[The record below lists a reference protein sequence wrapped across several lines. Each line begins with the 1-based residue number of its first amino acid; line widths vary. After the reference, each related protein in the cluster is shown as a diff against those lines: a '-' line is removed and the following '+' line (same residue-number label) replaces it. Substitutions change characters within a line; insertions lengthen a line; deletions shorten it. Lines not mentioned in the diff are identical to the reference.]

1 MPDEKGESKTV
12 NGYMLENY
20 LNGDN
25 YLKPEEQQA
34 LYVDFKNRNPK
45 LKPKTEEFKE
55 AIKTDPYF
63 NCILLKYGYAVTCHK
78 AQGGEWDTTFVF
90 WDKGVKEDF
99 NFYNSEHN
107 RSGKTNP
114 DFYRWAYT
122 AITRAAR
129 KLFCINPPC
138 FNSFSGMSF
147 IDVNVQKS
155 FVS

>member
-12 NGYMLENY
+12 SGYMLENY

-34 LYVDFKNRNPK
+34 LYVDFKNRNPN

-78 AQGGEWDTTFVF
+78 AQGGEWDTTLCFGIREL
-90 WDKGVKEDF
+90 KKILISIILNTIALVK
-99 NFYNSEHN
+99 
-107 RSGKTNP
+107 P
-114 DFYRWAYT
+114 
-122 AITRAAR
+122 I
-129 KLFCINPPC
+129 LI
-138 FNSFSGMSF
+138 F
-147 IDVNVQKS
+147 IGGLILQ
-155 FVS
+155 